1 MYVIKCGDYGGSYI
15 IQFDKTV
22 AHRKFLRLPE
32 QDILDV
38 PLSAFDKGRS
48 TGVLDFVANI
58 DKPTGWDIRYYDNSA
73 VDLTAP
79 PFNLKTISDVNLCEI
94 YSDSIEGVLKTKLLQ
109 LFI

>member
-58 DKPTGWDIRYYDNSA
+58 DKDIYNYC
-73 VDLTAP
+73 
-79 PFNLKTISDVNLCEI
+79 KHI
-94 YSDSIEGVLKTKLLQ
+94 YNEKNNNIWR
-109 LFI
+109 